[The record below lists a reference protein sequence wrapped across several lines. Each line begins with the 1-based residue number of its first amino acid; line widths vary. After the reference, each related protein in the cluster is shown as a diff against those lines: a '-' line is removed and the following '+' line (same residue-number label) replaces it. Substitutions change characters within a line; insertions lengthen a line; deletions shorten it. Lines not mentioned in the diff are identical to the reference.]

1 MRSTFT
7 FVQANPPFAA
17 TDACNLFLLGYVPQL
32 VSPVITFAVFI
43 GSARN
48 GTTNPD
54 PARMFTSLSL
64 LFLVSDPLF
73 NFFSGLIEFMTAL
86 GCLNRVEQFL
96 LSPSRVDTRTVRKI
110 ESASSPGSS
119 SGSPNSEK
127 KIHEDCI
134 RVHDGTFGWNAEDDP
149 VLRNLQITIHPGDIV
164 FVLGPVG
171 CGKSTLIKA
180 LLGETPVS
188 SGTMTLSH
196 LDISLCEQS
205 PWIMVGTEEP
215 SWFDGMY
222 TDLSLT
228 EQVNPH

>member
-1 MRSTFT
+1 M
-7 FVQANPPFAA
+7 
-17 TDACNLFLLGYVPQL
+17 PQL

-43 GSARN
+43 ASARN

-96 LSPSRVDTRTVRKI
+96 LSPSRVDHRTTRKI
-110 ESASSPGSS
+110 ASASRPGSS
-119 SGSPNSEK
+119 SGSPESEK
-127 KIHEDCI
+127 QIHEACI
-134 RVHDGTFGWNAEDDP
+134 CVHDGTFGWDAEGDP

-180 LLGETPVS
+180 LLGETPFS
-188 SGTMTLSH
+188 SGTTTLSH
-196 LDISLCEQS
+196 LNISLCEQS
-205 PWIMVGTEEP
+205 PWIMVGT
-215 SWFDGMY
+215 
-222 TDLSLT
+222 
-228 EQVNPH
+228 

>member
-1 MRSTFT
+1 M
-7 FVQANPPFAA
+7 
-17 TDACNLFLLGYVPQL
+17 

-86 GCLNRVEQFL
+86 ACLNRVEQFL
-96 LSPSRVDTRTVRKI
+96 LSPSRVDTRTARKI
-110 ESASSPGSS
+110 ASS
-119 SGSPNSEK
+119 SGSSKSENK
-127 KIHEDCI
+127 VLEACI
-134 RVHDGTFGWNAEDDP
+134 CVQDGTFGWEAEGDP
-149 VLRNLQITIHPGDIV
+149 VLRNLQITIHPGDII

-188 SGTMTLSH
+188 SGTITLSH

-205 PWIMVGTEEP
+205 PWIMVGPEQP
-215 SWFDGMY
+215 NWSGDIY
-222 TDLSLT
+222 TDLSVT
-228 EQVNPH
+228 E